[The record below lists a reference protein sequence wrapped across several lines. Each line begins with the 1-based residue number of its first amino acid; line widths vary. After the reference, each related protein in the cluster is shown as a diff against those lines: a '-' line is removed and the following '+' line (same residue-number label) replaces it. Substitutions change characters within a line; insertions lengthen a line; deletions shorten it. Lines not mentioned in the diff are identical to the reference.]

1 MPGMP
6 TVTDPRWLDAPAAAA
21 YLCLRVDAFTRK
33 MRSGMVPPPSYSLGE
48 RTPRWWS
55 ADLDALMRADTAST
69 NTQLA
74 VEALA
79 EEIRAKAQSRPRRQ
93 ANAG

>member
-1 MPGMP
+1 
-6 TVTDPRWLDAPAAAA
+6 VTEPRWLDTHAAAA
-21 YLCLRVDAFTRK
+21 YLSLREDAFTRK
-33 MRSGMVPPPSYSLGE
+33 VRAGIVPAPSYSLGE

-55 ADLDALMRADTAST
+55 PDLDSLMRAETAST
-69 NTQLA
+69 DTQTA

-93 ANAG
+93 AYAR